1 MLGVEL
7 LINYFL
13 ISPLSSGERTGMTS
27 GSHWPKDWAMAASA
41 KGRLWLEQ
49 RGQVGD
55 DMAWLIQ
62 HLDFPGNFCLFS
74 MLNLVVFIYG

>member
-1 MLGVEL
+1 
-7 LINYFL
+7 
-13 ISPLSSGERTGMTS
+13 
-27 GSHWPKDWAMAASA
+27 MAASA

-74 MLNLVVFIYG
+74 MLNLVLFIYG

>member
-27 GSHWPKDWAMAASA
+27 GSHWQKDWAMAASA
-41 KGRLWLEQ
+41 RGSLRLEQ

-55 DMAWLIQ
+55 DMAWVIQ

-74 MLNLVVFIYG
+74 MLNLVLFIYG